1 MPFRALSTAL
11 GCKQLP
17 KTPLKPMGGKQ
28 IGISI
33 LNSDIFDIESELA
46 LVNQSGI
53 HHVHIDIMD
62 TSFTENISFGPSIV
76 NHILEKYD
84 FVFDVHLMVRNP
96 LPVLKLLNLKR
107 IDTVFIHVEVDDVCN
122 VLRWCAE
129 HEVNVGVAINPE
141 TSLDVVLS
149 FASRFVL
156 IMCVKPGFG
165 GQAFRQECV
174 AKIKTLKR
182 NGFVVGVDGGINA
195 ETISLAS
202 DADYFVVGSA
212 FFNSKNKKAFVQSL
226 YSRIS

>member
-1 MPFRALSTAL
+1 M
-11 GCKQLP
+11 CE
-17 KTPLKPMGGKQ
+17 KQ

-33 LNSDIFDIESELA
+33 LNSDIFDLDSELA
-46 LVNQSGI
+46 LVRQAGVR
-53 HHVHIDIMD
+53 HVHIDIMD
-62 TSFTENISFGPSIV
+62 TSFTDNISFGPSIV
-76 NHILEKYD
+76 NCILEKYD
-84 FVFDVHLMVRNP
+84 FVFDVHLMVRSP

-107 IDTVFIHVEVDDVCN
+107 IDMVLIHAEAEDVCS

-129 HEVNVGVAINPE
+129 HAVSVGIAVNPE
-141 TSLDVVLS
+141 TPLDAVLG

-174 AKIKTLKR
+174 AKIKALKR

-195 ETISLAS
+195 ETIGLAS

-212 FFNSKNKKAFVQSL
+212 FFNSRNKKAFVQSL